1 MNRLISI
8 DIAKAI
14 CIILVVIGHYNP
26 DNAPEWYHTISLFIY
41 TFHMPLF
48 MFASG
53 YVYAATIG
61 NLRGGE
67 FLYKKFK
74 RLMIPYFSTSIII
87 ISIKLLTQQRMLVE
101 NPVTYLS
108 YFKMFYL
115 PEAGFF
121 LWFIWA
127 LWLIF
132 LLVAAVR
139 SKAGQVVLF
148 AISLCVTFLPIEWPE
163 IFCINFAIRMLKYFM
178 LGIILNEY
186 PRWTE
191 IGKKVPGIIPVC
203 ALPALFIFNRVTQNT
218 ILTTI
223 LDYILP
229 FIGIYAICV
238 LSRGIKHWNYATQKL
253 LVISASSYI
262 IYLFHTT
269 FEGLVKS
276 LIHKVPTLANGN
288 NSLYFTI
295 GAALIVGAGVI
306 LPIVLHRR
314 ILSQNRVLRFLFGLK
329 PVKQPAK
336 SLR

>member
-1 MNRLISI
+1 M
-8 DIAKAI
+8 
-14 CIILVVIGHYNP
+14 
-26 DNAPEWYHTISLFIY
+26 
-41 TFHMPLF
+41 
-48 MFASG
+48 
-53 YVYAATIG
+53 
-61 NLRGGE
+61 
-67 FLYKKFK
+67 
-74 RLMIPYFSTSIII
+74 
-87 ISIKLLTQQRMLVE
+87 
-101 NPVTYLS
+101 
-108 YFKMFYL
+108 
-115 PEAGFF
+115 
-121 LWFIWA
+121 
-127 LWLIF
+127 
-132 LLVAAVR
+132 
-139 SKAGQVVLF
+139 
-148 AISLCVTFLPIEWPE
+148 
-163 IFCINFAIRMLKYFM
+163 
-178 LGIILNEY
+178 
-186 PRWTE
+186 
-191 IGKKVPGIIPVC
+191 
-203 ALPALFIFNRVTQNT
+203 PALFIFNRVTQNT

-269 FEGLVKS
+269 FEGFVKS

-336 SLR
+336 SCGVQYIQYFLKRYFIMKTVVQGSLITTFRCNAKCNMCNIWPDQPNRKRK

>member
-1 MNRLISI
+1 MR
-8 DIAKAI
+8 
-14 CIILVVIGHYNP
+14 
-26 DNAPEWYHTISLFIY
+26 
-41 TFHMPLF
+41 
-48 MFASG
+48 
-53 YVYAATIG
+53 
-61 NLRGGE
+61 
-67 FLYKKFK
+67 
-74 RLMIPYFSTSIII
+74 PYFSTSIII

>member
-1 MNRLISI
+1 
-8 DIAKAI
+8 
-14 CIILVVIGHYNP
+14 
-26 DNAPEWYHTISLFIY
+26 
-41 TFHMPLF
+41 
-48 MFASG
+48 
-53 YVYAATIG
+53 
-61 NLRGGE
+61 
-67 FLYKKFK
+67 
-74 RLMIPYFSTSIII
+74 
-87 ISIKLLTQQRMLVE
+87 
-101 NPVTYLS
+101 
-108 YFKMFYL
+108 
-115 PEAGFF
+115 
-121 LWFIWA
+121 
-127 LWLIF
+127 
-132 LLVAAVR
+132 
-139 SKAGQVVLF
+139 
-148 AISLCVTFLPIEWPE
+148 
-163 IFCINFAIRMLKYFM
+163 MLKYFM

-269 FEGLVKS
+269 FEGFVKS

-288 NSLYFTI
+288 NALYFTI

>member
-1 MNRLISI
+1 
-8 DIAKAI
+8 
-14 CIILVVIGHYNP
+14 
-26 DNAPEWYHTISLFIY
+26 
-41 TFHMPLF
+41 
-48 MFASG
+48 
-53 YVYAATIG
+53 
-61 NLRGGE
+61 
-67 FLYKKFK
+67 
-74 RLMIPYFSTSIII
+74 
-87 ISIKLLTQQRMLVE
+87 
-101 NPVTYLS
+101 
-108 YFKMFYL
+108 
-115 PEAGFF
+115 
-121 LWFIWA
+121 
-127 LWLIF
+127 
-132 LLVAAVR
+132 
-139 SKAGQVVLF
+139 
-148 AISLCVTFLPIEWPE
+148 
-163 IFCINFAIRMLKYFM
+163 MLKYFM

-229 FIGIYAICV
+229 FIGIYAVCV